1 MLRVAAD
8 DPLGAHPFGHK
19 FGCSVKGGK
28 KLLRLCRQLELLVI
42 GVWYTLI
49 IRVGCAVNYFL
60 VINFYYS
67 YMNNI
72 IVLVA

>member
-8 DPLGAHPFGHK
+8 DPLGAHPFGRK
-19 FGCSVKGGK
+19 FGCSVEDGK
-28 KLLRLCRQLELLVI
+28 KLLRLCKQLELLVI
-42 GVWYTLI
+42 GVWYALI

-60 VINFYYS
+60 GQLVITVTYT
-67 YMNNI
+67 